1 MRWRK
6 IRATEK
12 RNQPSRA
19 RSCRPGHRGR
29 PRGGLAARRGAEP
42 EDRRG
47 LTGRRRRAQ
56 PTRSRLHRAGQAR
69 GGQGR
74 FHRGPQD
81 RALQLDRPAQSG
93 PRGRPPRA
101 QGQAEPDHHQDAAP
115 ALHRGHGED
124 RDPPPHQPR
133 ADARARQVQ
142 PGCGMR
148 APRAGGPSRGA
159 CARRRARRV
168 PRTKGRQAPD
178 RSPPDREPVC
188 RGARQHR
195 SAEPAD
201 RDPRDLLERGEREP
215 HLLPRPSPSRR
226 DEGARV
232 RSRHVLPVRRRR
244 RGRRGRGSG
253 RGRGRGA
260 DRRGGPRGGR
270 VHGRAARRGDRGRRR
285 YGGRSRGVNKLGGLC
300 PPAPGVLPFLLALAF
315 AASCTQSVQPR
326 PSPSRDV
333 DAAPKL
339 ARDAGA
345 ILLQFSAYD
354 YGLAGALGGEKTRTV
369 APVRYGTIA
378 QASAKAIAAFNGS
391 VLAAT
396 VDRSGPVRERLVPLA
411 DGLAALATDGAAY
424 ADAGDAATFARVI
437 SGVTAGWERLRE
449 LSAVVPKDD
458 ALQNVIARGTSFVV
472 TVKSATSAT
481 VTAGPYAS
489 LTDASQAL
497 RAMGSPMNATVT
509 KTSPFVVRLG
519 PYADRPAADAA
530 AAELAKQGITS
541 VVTDEQSYTFTR
553 SGPVPDAELWRDPSR
568 VQDARGTSRKLA
580 VSGDGSWLVTGGDD
594 GYAAVFDPSGAL
606 RALPQFYA
614 GVSVFAFDVEVFR
627 PGRDADPRAI
637 ARVPGVGRALAVDR
651 AGKTAAAITDQ
662 GTYWIDLTAPS
673 TVSRRISPT
682 VRDVAFGI
690 DGSLYLLDQTALV
703 AYDTPYSVR
712 WTAPLVD
719 GRRLVAARRAVVL
732 DGADRL
738 LAFAPADGA
747 ADELGAGG
755 TITDVTMSRDGHVI
769 GAIVDTRRAVLFT
782 LP

>member
-1 MRWRK
+1 M
-6 IRATEK
+6 
-12 RNQPSRA
+12 S
-19 RSCRPGHRGR
+19 
-29 PRGGLAARRGAEP
+29 
-42 EDRRG
+42 
-47 LTGRRRRAQ
+47 
-56 PTRSRLHRAGQAR
+56 
-69 GGQGR
+69 
-74 FHRGPQD
+74 
-81 RALQLDRPAQSG
+81 
-93 PRGRPPRA
+93 
-101 QGQAEPDHHQDAAP
+101 
-115 ALHRGHGED
+115 
-124 RDPPPHQPR
+124 
-133 ADARARQVQ
+133 
-142 PGCGMR
+142 
-148 APRAGGPSRGA
+148 
-159 CARRRARRV
+159 
-168 PRTKGRQAPD
+168 
-178 RSPPDREPVC
+178 
-188 RGARQHR
+188 
-195 SAEPAD
+195 
-201 RDPRDLLERGEREP
+201 
-215 HLLPRPSPSRR
+215 
-226 DEGARV
+226 
-232 RSRHVLPVRRRR
+232 
-244 RGRRGRGSG
+244 
-253 RGRGRGA
+253 
-260 DRRGGPRGGR
+260 
-270 VHGRAARRGDRGRRR
+270 
-285 YGGRSRGVNKLGGLC
+285 KLGGPC
-300 PPAPGVLPFLLALAF
+300 PPAPGVLAFLLAVAF
-315 AASCTQSVQPR
+315 AASCTQSVQPK

-396 VDRSGPVRERLVPLA
+396 VDRSGPVREKLVPLA
-411 DGLAALATDGAAY
+411 DGLADLAKDGAAY
-424 ADAGDAATFARVI
+424 ADGGDAATFARVI
-437 SGVTAGWERLRE
+437 SGVTAGWERLRD

-458 ALQNVIARGTSFVV
+458 ALQNAIARGTSFVV

-509 KTSPFVVRLG
+509 KASPFVIRLG
-519 PYADRPAADAA
+519 PFVDRPAADAA
-530 AAELAKQGITS
+530 SAELAKQGITS

-553 SGPVPDAELWRDPSR
+553 SGPVPDAELWREPSR

-614 GVSVFAFDVEVFR
+614 GVSVLAFADDARFFAAGGQVVNFLAVPSGQVVGSGMRFTGAATQIMFVPTSRLFVAASKGPTGEAAGGPGLIGGRAPDGAPLGDPFPIVTPAAGAQIASSDAGDVYIGTTSGGAYDVEVFR

-673 TVSRRISPT
+673 TVARRISPT
-682 VRDVAFGI
+682 VRDIAFGI

-712 WTAPLVD
+712 WTTPLVD

-755 TITDVTMSRDGHVI
+755 TITDVTMSRDGRVI